1 MSASATV
8 PVPVPVRCETPVL
21 PQPLKRGDACSVVIF
36 GAGGDLAR
44 RKLFPALFHLECDG
58 LLHPDFALVGVARAA
73 MTDDAFRQLV
83 YDSARHA
90 DDPSPAGEIDEEKW
104 ARFAPRLS
112 YVRGDF
118 TVGGTYAALGERLAA
133 LESARPRSDGRLFYL
148 AVPPDIYRETID
160 HLSGSGIAPRVAQR
174 SARPWTR
181 LVIEKPFGHDLESA
195 RALNRAVGG
204 AFAEHQVYRIDH
216 YLGKETVQ
224 NLMVFRFANSIF
236 EPIWNRHHIHHVQI
250 TAAETVGVEHRAGY
264 YEQAGVVR
272 DMFQNHLLQL
282 LSLTAMEPPVAFQAD
297 AVRDEK
303 TKVMRAIRPV
313 SAAKVNDHSVRGQ
326 YGPGRVGAQTV
337 PGYRQEPGVDPGS
350 NTATWAVL
358 RLLVDNWRWQGVP
371 FFLRS
376 GKRMPRRVT
385 EIAIQFREPP
395 QLMFPQEQVK
405 TLRPNVIAIRVQP
418 EEGISLSFDIKV
430 PGIGVRTT
438 AAQMDFRYAEAF
450 GRATH
455 SAYETLLLD
464 CMAGDATLFTRGD
477 AVEAA
482 WEVVDPVTA
491 AWQEQEPLHFPNYS
505 AGSWG
510 PEIADEFIARD
521 GGRWR
526 QP

>member
-1 MSASATV
+1 
-8 PVPVPVRCETPVL
+8 
-21 PQPLKRGDACSVVIF
+21 
-36 GAGGDLAR
+36 
-44 RKLFPALFHLECDG
+44 
-58 LLHPDFALVGVARAA
+58 
-73 MTDDAFRQLV
+73 MTDDAFRQVV
-83 YDSARHA
+83 YESAR
-90 DDPSPAGEIDEEKW
+90 DSEDPSPAGEIDEEKW

-118 TVGGTYAALGERLAA
+118 TVDETYAALGQRLAA
-133 LESARPRSDGRLFYL
+133 IESARARSDGRLFYL
-148 AVPPDIYRETID
+148 AVPPGIYRETID
-160 HLSGSGIAPRVAQR
+160 HLSGSGIAPRVMQR
-174 SARPWTR
+174 SARPWAR
-181 LVIEKPFGHDLESA
+181 VVIEKPFGHDLESA
-195 RALNRAVGG
+195 RTLNQDVGR

-236 EPIWNRHHIHHVQI
+236 EPVWNRHHIHHVQI

-264 YEQAGVVR
+264 YEDAGVVR

-303 TKVMRAIRPV
+303 IKVLRAIRRF
-313 SAAKVNDHSVRGQ
+313 SAAEMHDYAVRGQ
-326 YGPGRVGAQTV
+326 YGPGSIEGEAV
-337 PGYRQEPGVDPGS
+337 PGYRQEPDVDPGS
-350 NTATWAVL
+350 DTATWAGL

-395 QLMFPQEQVK
+395 QLMFPLEQVE

-430 PGIGVRTT
+430 PGVGVRTT
-438 AAQMDFRYAEAF
+438 AARMDFSYAEAF
-450 GRATH
+450 GPATH

-482 WEVVDPVTA
+482 WEVVDPVIA
-491 AWQEQEPLHFPNYS
+491 AWHDKDPAHFPNYA
-505 AGSWG
+505 AGTWG
-510 PEIADEFIARD
+510 PDVADELIARD
-521 GGRWR
+521 GARWR
-526 QP
+526 RP

>member
-1 MSASATV
+1 MSAPTTIPA
-8 PVPVPVRCETPVL
+8 PVKCDTSIQ
-21 PQPLKRGDACSVVIF
+21 PQQLKRGDACSVVIF
-36 GAGGDLAR
+36 GAAGDLAR
-44 RKLFPALFHLECDG
+44 RKLFPALFHLQCDG
-58 LLHPDFALVGVARAA
+58 LLHPEFSLVGVARAE

-83 YDSARHA
+83 YESARDA
-90 DDPSPAGEIDEEKW
+90 DDPAPAGEIDEEKW

-118 TVGGTYAALGERLAA
+118 SVSDTYAALGERLAA
-133 LESARPRSDGRLFYL
+133 LESARRQSDGRLFYL
-148 AVPPDIYRETID
+148 AVPPSIYTDTIK
-160 HLSGSGIAPRVAQR
+160 HLARSGVAERVDQR
-174 SARPWTR
+174 SARPWAR
-181 LVIEKPFGHDLESA
+181 VVIEKPFGHDLPSA
-195 RALNRAVGG
+195 KALNRAVRK

-236 EPIWNRHHIHHVQI
+236 EPVWNRHHIHHVQI

-264 YEQAGVVR
+264 YEESGVVR

-282 LSLTAMEPPVAFQAD
+282 LCLTAMEPPVAFQAD

-303 TKVMRAIRPV
+303 TKVLRAIRRVPPGEMHDY
-313 SAAKVNDHSVRGQ
+313 SIRGQ
-326 YGPGRVGAQTV
+326 YGPGTVEGSAV

-350 NTATWAVL
+350 DTPTWACL

-376 GKRMPRRVT
+376 GKRMARRVT
-385 EIAIQFREPP
+385 EIAVQFREPP
-395 QLMFPQEQVK
+395 QLMFPLEQVK

-418 EEGISLSFDIKV
+418 QEGISLAFDIKV

-438 AAQMDFRYAEAF
+438 AAQMDFSYAEAF
-450 GRATH
+450 GPATH

-464 CMAGDATLFTRGD
+464 CMAGDATLFTRAD

-482 WEVVDPVTA
+482 WEVVDPVTT
-491 AWQEQEPLHFPNYS
+491 AWQEKAPGHFPNYA

-510 PEIADEFIARD
+510 PAVADEFIARD
-521 GGRWR
+521 GASWR